1 QFVLSRGQKLDWFES
16 TEIIAEAC
24 LAAMALYIFIAHS
37 ATASQPYIS
46 PRLLLDKNYII
57 GISLIMIF
65 GMLNFTPMVLLP
77 PLMQNQ
83 LGYPDGLI
91 GFVVSWR
98 GAGVLSGSFA
108 SIFAQRFDPRF
119 GMVAGF
125 SLQIISGLWLM
136 SLNLNAQLPALCA
149 NAYLQGLAVG
159 LIWTPIVTTA
169 FRTLNHALRP
179 EGIAVMHLM
188 RSIGSSFFISVC
200 VTEIVRSTSANYSRL
215 MENIT
220 PYNKHLIEPS
230 TMGAWTTD
238 TVSGMTAIAREVTRQ
253 AALIGYMNAFV
264 LYTCASAIAIP
275 LVLMLG
281 GRAKKA

>member
-1 QFVLSRGQKLDWFES
+1 
-16 TEIIAEAC
+16 
-24 LAAMALYIFIAHS
+24 
-37 ATASQPYIS
+37 
-46 PRLLLDKNYII
+46 
-57 GISLIMIF
+57 
-65 GMLNFTPMVLLP
+65 
-77 PLMQNQ
+77 
-83 LGYPDGLI
+83 
-91 GFVVSWR
+91 
-98 GAGVLSGSFA
+98 
-108 SIFAQRFDPRF
+108 
-119 GMVAGF
+119 
-125 SLQIISGLWLM
+125 
-136 SLNLNAQLPALCA
+136 
-149 NAYLQGLAVG
+149 
-159 LIWTPIVTTA
+159 
-169 FRTLNHALRP
+169 
-179 EGIAVMHLM
+179 M

-200 VTEIVRSTSANYSRL
+200 VTEIVRTTSANYSRL